1 MARMSWRW
9 LLAVVPFA
17 VLASTAASRVAA
29 AACEAGFLTGPDAAN
44 SDWSTDQPGLCRQI
58 LVADLPPP
66 SPSLTSH
73 SRVVP
78 RPEGAWPQV
87 PPGFGVVQF
96 YQHDDKPRLLRA
108 APNGDIFVAENYG
121 GRVRILRPSGVCR
134 YGGTSVFAEGLNLP
148 FGIAF
153 YPPGPAPQYVY
164 VAETDKVVR
173 FPYQNGALVAAA
185 APEFVA
191 ALPQGAGQLPGQGHW
206 TRDVAFSADGGTMF
220 VSVGSYSNVQE
231 GGEDE
236 SNRAAILAFGPDGS
250 SRGVYASGL
259 RNPVSLA
266 VSPVNGA
273 LWTSVNE
280 RDGLGDN
287 LVPAF
292 VTSVAPGQF
301 FGWPWFYLGAHVD
314 PRHPAADPAGHPPVA
329 LPEVLLQAHSA
340 SLGSAFYV
348 GQQFPPEY
356 HGSLFLAE
364 HGSWNRSNPTGSKV
378 IRVVFDA
385 AGAPQ
390 PYYEDFV
397 TGFVVANHDV
407 WGRPAGIAVD
417 PAGSLFVSEDANNV
431 TWCVARA
438 DLLP

>member
-1 MARMSWRW
+1 MARMSWRS
-9 LLAVVPFA
+9 LMVVPLA
-17 VLASTAASRVAA
+17 VLASTAAPQVAA
-29 AACEAGFLTGPDAAN
+29 AACAAGFLAGPDAVN
-44 SDWSTDQPGLCRQI
+44 SDWSTDRPGLCRQI
-58 LVADLPPP
+58 VATDLPPP

-96 YQHDDKPRLLRA
+96 HQHDDKPRLLRA
-108 APNGDIFVAENYG
+108 APNGDIFVAESYG
-121 GRVRILRPSGVCR
+121 GRVRVLRPSGICR
-134 YGGTSVFAEGLNLP
+134 PGGTSVFAEGLNLP

-153 YPPGPAPQYVY
+153 YPPGPTPQYVY

-185 APEFVA
+185 APEFVV

-206 TRDVAFSADGGTMF
+206 TRDVAFAADGATMF
-220 VSVGSYSNVQE
+220 VSVGSYSNIQE

-250 SRGVYASGL
+250 SRGVHASGL

-266 VSPVNGA
+266 VSPTTGA

-287 LVPAF
+287 LVPDF
-292 VTSVAPGQF
+292 VTSVGPGQF
-301 FGWPWFYLGAHVD
+301 FGWPWFYLGANVD
-314 PRHPAADPAGHPPVA
+314 PRHPAADPAGHPPVSV
-329 LPEVLLQAHSA
+329 PNVLLQAHSA
-340 SLGSAFYV
+340 SLGSAFYL
-348 GQQFPPEY
+348 GQQFPPDY
-356 HGSLFLAE
+356 HDSLFLAE

-385 AGAPQ
+385 AGNPQ
-390 PYYEDFV
+390 PYYEDFM

-407 WGRPAGIAVD
+407 WGRPSGVAVD

-438 DLLP
+438 DLLQ